1 MLFGSVAIGGNGFAE
16 VFETF
21 SLKASA
27 YSTGDYIYYGTYP
40 QSEVTDSALVSALNG
55 ASGSWKSYGY
65 YSGTGDLDDGQMKPS
80 DYMRYKDVSYNGS
93 KYRAVTFDSY
103 RPYYT
108 GYTSSASKTYQE
120 NNGYT
125 TGNVYWFKYEPIKWR
140 VLDPSTGLI
149 MCDIAIDSQA
159 YNNYSY
165 YNGSEEYGD
174 SSCTYYASNYA
185 KSSIRAWLNNDFY
198 NTAFSSDQKSNIVST
213 TLDNSST
220 RSSAYDAPSTTDKI
234 FLLSDNDS
242 INSNYGFNSSYSTD
256 DTARQLKSTD
266 YAKCQG
272 CCQETSDSY
281 RGDCWWWLRSPDYS
295 NDARAIRNDG
305 YSYDG
310 NGVSS
315 TYIGVVPAL
324 RLSNLKSDYAGSE
337 IGSGDYIYYGAYPQ
351 TDVTDSLGTV
361 LNNQPGTWVS
371 YNYYSGSGSD
381 GSMKPSNY
389 MRYKDVSYN
398 GEKYR
403 AITFDTYRP
412 SSTEDATSTSCGTYQ
427 DDNGYYYGNVYW
439 FKYEPI
445 KWRILDPSTGL
456 IMCDTILDSQAYN
469 NYILSSGRDE
479 YGYIAYWG
487 DSAKNYY
494 ANNYAKSSIREW
506 LNKDFYN
513 TAFSFSQQSNIL
525 YTTLNNS
532 AYSTSCSAC
541 DSESTTDKVFLLSY
555 DDVLNSKYGFATSTE
570 TYDSARQLKGS
581 DYAKSQG
588 LFVCKS
594 SGGSY
599 DGCSSWRLR
608 SPGYRSIY
616 TCGVKYDGGGD
627 YIYGPSYTF
636 GGVVPALRLQNLISD
651 YAGSE
656 TEDNNLGL
664 LYCTPKKGSLSVSA
678 QDKIALQFDRD
689 INSKL
694 NLKTGQY
701 IAVKNYN
708 TDEALFVITDD
719 RYNSKISISG
729 NTLILSD
736 FLHYIVPGE
745 KYYLYISPGVVTAK
759 NDSSVSYNGI
769 TSKDEYTFYCYGSA
783 KEGRSLDVYSSKAVL
798 NLDVGEEITVS
809 ALLTN
814 NGKTVKQENTS
825 FSIADNNVAEITNMS
840 ASDDAIK
847 AVIKGKRPG
856 ITTITVVDDVWNL
869 VKTFCITVRNEAEV
883 YYISDLVGKETYAS
897 GVYITNVSHTGKD
910 DGSDDV
916 SFTAYNML
924 NCLSVVDVYDQYGNI
939 IDCKVIKAFDRD
951 YPTDIFSHLK
961 ESYYILKDIVN
972 DFEYF
977 TSNHPD
983 SLSEKTKVSFNVPA
997 GGYFTVTNSINASK
1011 TCLWNNIISLVIEAT
1026 FSACGIADTNYESKA
1041 EIIKKVT
1048 KEIDYK
1054 KLTASTI
1061 SKLLEKCAKTIIKG
1075 QGTLTAEYCSE
1086 ISEELLVNVKAIFDT
1101 IGKDFFQVLKDA
1113 AKDVLP
1119 KTAIQIITTLSW
1131 DQLGGNL
1138 VDTYFY
1144 GPIKLAKYHDMYVT
1158 IADCADNQPFYV
1170 YNAQASNKRITN
1182 GIEMVA
1188 SDFSDD
1194 ELIAHAIQI
1203 TSGEVV
1209 DYFNNVSGTNEEST
1223 IYSIR
1228 LIKKNK
1234 SVQPGSPV
1242 TVYIPIPEGYNPEDI
1257 SVYHIPTDNINNRES
1272 INFTVENGYI
1282 KFVTTGFSYF
1292 VITTGKGNF
1301 ELNSY
1306 IKRFVSDLTVDYKS
1320 SVILHANFDNIKGEN
1335 ITWYVNGN
1343 VFAHGDSIMLDT
1355 LTKDSNAYCEGV
1367 DSNGKVYKSDVEN
1380 IHVRTSFWIR
1390 LKAFFKSLFGLLPI
1404 IDQK

>member
-16 VFETF
+16 VFDAF

-40 QSEVTDSALVSALNG
+40 QSEVTDSALVSALNSVG
-55 ASGSWKSYGY
+55 GTWQSYGY
-65 YSGTGDLDDGQMKPS
+65 YSGTGDPNDGQMKPS

-103 RPYYT
+103 RPLYT
-108 GYTSSASKTYQE
+108 AYTCSSGKSYQA

-149 MCDIAIDSQA
+149 MCDTAIDSQA
-159 YNNYSY
+159 YNNYFWY
-165 YNGSEEYGD
+165 GVGSLNSSSKYYGD
-174 SSCTYYASNYA
+174 EAHTYYASNYA
-185 KSSIRAWLNNDFY
+185 KSSIRAWLNKDFY
-198 NTAFSSDQKSNIVST
+198 NTAFSDEQKSNIVAT
-213 TLDNSST
+213 TLDNSSYW
-220 RSSAYDAPSTTDKI
+220 SSAYDAPSTTDKI
-234 FLLSDNDS
+234 FLLSYNDS
-242 INSNYGFNSSYSTD
+242 INSNYGFSSSDSAY

-272 CCQETSDSY
+272 CWQSTYDSY
-281 RGDCWWWLRSPDYS
+281 RGNCLWWLRSPDGSSGAPVIYVG
-295 NDARAIRNDG
+295 G
-305 YSYDG
+305 YSDG
-310 NGVSS
+310 GYSVGD
-315 TYIGVVPAL
+315 TYLGVVPAL
-324 RLSNLKSDYAGSE
+324 RLSNLK
-337 IGSGDYIYYGAYPQ
+337 
-351 TDVTDSLGTV
+351 
-361 LNNQPGTWVS
+361 
-371 YNYYSGSGSD
+371 
-381 GSMKPSNY
+381 
-389 MRYKDVSYN
+389 
-398 GEKYR
+398 
-403 AITFDTYRP
+403 
-412 SSTEDATSTSCGTYQ
+412 
-427 DDNGYYYGNVYW
+427 
-439 FKYEPI
+439 
-445 KWRILDPSTGL
+445 
-456 IMCDTILDSQAYN
+456 
-469 NYILSSGRDE
+469 
-479 YGYIAYWG
+479 
-487 DSAKNYY
+487 
-494 ANNYAKSSIREW
+494 
-506 LNKDFYN
+506 
-513 TAFSFSQQSNIL
+513 
-525 YTTLNNS
+525 
-532 AYSTSCSAC
+532 
-541 DSESTTDKVFLLSY
+541 
-555 DDVLNSKYGFATSTE
+555 
-570 TYDSARQLKGS
+570 
-581 DYAKSQG
+581 
-588 LFVCKS
+588 
-594 SGGSY
+594 
-599 DGCSSWRLR
+599 
-608 SPGYRSIY
+608 
-616 TCGVKYDGGGD
+616 
-627 YIYGPSYTF
+627 
-636 GGVVPALRLQNLISD
+636 SD

-664 LYCTPKKGSLSVSA
+664 LYCTPKKGSLSVSP
-678 QDKIALQFDRD
+678 QDKIALQFDRN

-769 TSKDEYTFYCYGSA
+769 TNKDEYTFYCYGSA

-814 NGKTVKQENTS
+814 NGKIVKQENTS

-856 ITTITVVDDVWNL
+856 TTIITVVDDVWNL

-1228 LIKKNK
+1228 LIKNNK

-1306 IKRFVSDLTVDYKS
+1306 IKGFVSDLTVDYKS
-1320 SVILHANFDNIKGEN
+1320 SVILRANFDNIKGEN